1 MKLVLFTSFVFLSF
15 AFESVAQEVMLQ
27 CMDATGTEKSFLI
40 FKETNKVQFSSINGG
55 MLGSFRET
63 STEYLFKFPKADKRS
78 EASVKV
84 DKYSGM
90 MEFETGNLPYLSI
103 LWTANCSENTRW

>member
-1 MKLVLFTSFVFLSF
+1 MKLVLITFFFIISFVF
-15 AFESVAQEVMLQ
+15 EGVAQEVMLH
-27 CMDATGTEKSFLI
+27 CMDATGTERSFLI
-40 FKETNKVQFSSINGG
+40 FKETKKVQFSSINGG
-55 MLGSFRET
+55 MLGGFRET
-63 STEYLFKFPKADKRS
+63 STEYLFKFPKSDKRS

-103 LWTANCSENTRW
+103 LWTANCSEFAR

>member
-1 MKLVLFTSFVFLSF
+1 MKRFLFTFFFFLSF
-15 AFESVAQEVMLQ
+15 AFKSVAQEVKLQ

-55 MLGSFRET
+55 TLGSFRET
-63 STEYLFKFPKADKRS
+63 STEYLFKFPKSDKRS

-84 DKYSGM
+84 DKKSGM
-90 MEFETGNLPYLSI
+90 IEFETGNLPYLSI
-103 LWTANCSENTRW
+103 LWTANCSEIAR

>member
-1 MKLVLFTSFVFLSF
+1 MKLVLFTFFFFSSFT
-15 AFESVAQEVMLQ
+15 FEGVAQEVKLQ

-40 FKETNKVQFSSINGG
+40 FKETKKVQSSSIDAGT
-55 MLGSFRET
+55 LGSFRET
-63 STEYLFKFPKADKRS
+63 STEYLFKFPKSDNRS

-84 DKYSGM
+84 DKNTGM

-103 LWTANCSENTRW
+103 LWTANCSEIAR

>member
-1 MKLVLFTSFVFLSF
+1 MKLVLITVFFFSSF
-15 AFESVAQEVMLQ
+15 AFEGVAQEVKRQ

-40 FKETNKVQFSSINGG
+40 FKETKKVQFSSINGG
-55 MLGSFRET
+55 TLGSFRET
-63 STEYLFKFPKADKRS
+63 STEYLFKFPKSDKRS

-84 DKYSGM
+84 DKNSGM

-103 LWTANCSENTRW
+103 LWTANCSEIAR

>member
-1 MKLVLFTSFVFLSF
+1 MKLVLISIFFFSSF
-15 AFESVAQEVMLQ
+15 AYEAIAQELKLQ

-40 FKETNKVQFSSINGG
+40 FKETKKVQFSSINGRT
-55 MLGSFRET
+55 LGSFRET
-63 STEYLFKFPKADKRS
+63 STEYLFKFPKSDKRS

-84 DKYSGM
+84 DKNSGM

-103 LWTANCSENTRW
+103 LWTANCSEIAR